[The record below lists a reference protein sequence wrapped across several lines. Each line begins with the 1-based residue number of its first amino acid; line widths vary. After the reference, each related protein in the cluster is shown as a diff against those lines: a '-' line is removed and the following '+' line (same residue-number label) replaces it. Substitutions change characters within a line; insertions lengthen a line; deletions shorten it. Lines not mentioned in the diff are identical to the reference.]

1 MTAWQDI
8 GPEAY
13 IDRYGVKAQRKY
25 APNGVIETR
34 LLVRDL
40 LNGSPF
46 IAVQLLEVGRYEPN

>member
-1 MTAWQDI
+1 MSAWQDA
-8 GPEAY
+8 GPETY
-13 IDRYGVKAQRKY
+13 IDRYAVKDQRKY

-46 IAVQLLEVGRYEPN
+46 IAVQLPEVGRYEPS